1 MLEYLRKCVL
11 ALGCAALPA
20 FACTPPPDYKPPSVA
35 QIFDTATY
43 VVYAK
48 ATAYEESADGPRAKV
63 SVIEQ
68 FKGPPVKSIGAPGH
82 GCGLSIS
89 IGETRIFFLN
99 SSANGHVMAY
109 PIGKSDEE
117 VLHELRALVPADKA
131 SPAAPKSM

>member
-1 MLEYLRKCVL
+1 ML
-11 ALGCAALPA
+11 ALGCVALPA
-20 FACTPPPDYKPPSVA
+20 FACSPSSGYKPPSVA
-35 QIFDTATY
+35 QIFATATY

-48 ATAYEESADGPRAKV
+48 AIAYEQSADGPRAQV

-82 GCGLSIS
+82 GCGLTIS

-99 SSANGHVMAY
+99 SSANGNVMAY

-117 VLHELRALVPADKA
+117 ILQELRALVSADKA
-131 SPAAPKSM
+131 GPVKR